1 MDEKLKTTI
10 EKIVQ
15 LSKQNPEF
23 DIELRRRLN
32 INSSGSITLD
42 KSVPENISAIR
53 SALEIRG
60 DQSINYDF
68 VVEGR
73 LHDQLQIDNLRM
85 ENASLNL
92 TEKEGTRFYAFCV
105 NAFYQIENIINYY
118 YHKKFP
124 DINNLLSEIETMTA
138 DEKSNEADYSF
149 TRSNRERTVADIPIA
164 DKINAFCNTFF
175 PGDNIK
181 LTLSSLRRVRN
192 EGEHRCDVIL
202 KEKNEKESLYR
213 FFKYNNFNSIR
224 ILLIKLVNEIKTQIT
239 TVSTPQKEMCE
250 IKKIYPAHV
259 LYHYKVKTYN
269 SHIAFL
275 SLLKERRRGTRL
287 K

>member
-15 LSKQNPEF
+15 LSKHNPEF
-23 DIELRRRLN
+23 DVELRKRLN
-32 INSSGSITLD
+32 INSSGNSSLD
-42 KSVPENISAIR
+42 NSVPQNISAIR

-73 LHDQLQIDNLRM
+73 LHDQLLIDNLRM

-92 TEKEGTRFYAFCV
+92 TEKEVTRFYAFCV

-118 YHKKFP
+118 YHKTYP
-124 DINNLLSEIETMTA
+124 DIDNLLSEIETMTA
-138 DEKSNEADYSF
+138 NEKSNEKDFSF
-149 TRSNRERTVADIPIA
+149 KRSNKEKTVADIPIA

-181 LTLSSLRRVRN
+181 ITLSSLRRVRN
-192 EGEHRCDVIL
+192 EGEHRCDVII
-202 KEKNEKESLYR
+202 KEKNEKESLYN

-224 ILLIKLVNEIKTQIT
+224 ILLIKIVNEIKTQIA
-239 TVSTPQKEMCE
+239 TVSTPQQEKCE
-250 IKKIYPAHV
+250 IKKILPSACFV
-259 LYHYKVKTYN
+259 
-269 SHIAFL
+269 
-275 SLLKERRRGTRL
+275 SLQGKDIQLPHRFFFFF
-287 K
+287 